1 MKLFLTRHG
10 ETDHNLNR
18 RYQGQMD
25 VPLNLTGVRQAKLL
39 ARRLSAEKMDVIVT
53 SDLIRAVETAK
64 AIQNAQSGATST
76 ALTGNLAAGD
86 GGGSNFGGANPPII
100 AADPRWRELSFGKW
114 EGLNRDE
121 IKAQWQDEA
130 KVWYADIVHAVPPG
144 GESLFQLSQRVGA
157 ALEDLKSEHK
167 DKTVLLV
174 THSGVIQ
181 TLMCLILGM
190 ELKRYWQFRVLQASL
205 TVIRFHEAGGAIE
218 LFNDCSHL
226 KEMNE

>member
-1 MKLFLTRHG
+1 
-10 ETDHNLNR
+10 
-18 RYQGQMD
+18 MD
-25 VPLNLTGVRQAKLL
+25 VPLNQTGVRQAELL
-39 ARRLSAEKMDVIVT
+39 AKRLSTEKMDAIVT

-64 AIQNAQSGATST
+64 AVC
-76 ALTGNLAAGD
+76 ALRE
-86 GGGSNFGGANPPII
+86 NPPII
-100 AADPRWRELSFGKW
+100 ATDPRWRELSFGKW
-114 EGLNRDE
+114 EGLNQDE

-144 GESLFQLSQRVGA
+144 GESLFQLSQRIGA

-181 TLMCLILGM
+181 TMMCLILGM